1 MRGRR
6 NLASITAGAIRRE
19 QSKQK
24 RYNAQSSNNTE
35 NTHPGI
41 SILAIILAIIVIVP
55 IIMLFAYMVSN
66 FGITGLLI
74 ALFIV
79 GVIWAFFF

>member
-6 NLASITAGAIRRE
+6 NLSSITAGAIRRE

-24 RYNAQSSNNTE
+24 RYKTQTSNDTE
-35 NTHPGI
+35 NTNPAI
-41 SILAIILAIIVIVP
+41 SIIAIILLIIFIVP